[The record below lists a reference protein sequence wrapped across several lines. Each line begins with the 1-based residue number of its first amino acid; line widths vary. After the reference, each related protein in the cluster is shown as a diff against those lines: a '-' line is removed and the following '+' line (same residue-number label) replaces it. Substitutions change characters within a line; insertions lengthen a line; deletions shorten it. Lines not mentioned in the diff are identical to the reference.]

1 MPPIRW
7 RSHESL
13 LSIPGDIAVK
23 LALPEFRTCFGH
35 GCICATLMSMPEA
48 AMNENG
54 DSVTCEDQI
63 RRAWEVLAVKSEAQA
78 HSMGGPTHRNLRHGI
93 TSANARHDLAPPL
106 AIENVGHAWNPCLFC
121 LKTSSVPRRV
131 G

>member
-1 MPPIRW
+1 MI
-7 RSHESL
+7 L
-13 LSIPGDIAVK
+13 CIPGNIAIE
-23 LALPEFRTCFGH
+23 LALPEFRTRLGH
-35 GCICATLMSMPEA
+35 GCICATLMSVPEA

-78 HSMGGPTHRNLRHGI
+78 HTMGGPTHRNLRRCI
-93 TSANARHDLAPPL
+93 ARANARHDLAPPL
-106 AIENVGHAWNPCLFC
+106 AIEDVGHAWNPCS